1 MKLIIKNGT
10 IVTQS
15 ESYKA
20 DILVEDGKICAI
32 GTAFNEDG
40 ANVVDASGKLVLPGA
55 IDAHTHLAMPFGG
68 TVSADN
74 YLAGTKK

>member
-20 DILVEDGKICAI
+20 DILVEDGKISAI
-32 GTAFNEDG
+32 GTAFNEEG
-40 ANVVDASGKLVLPGA
+40 ANVVDALGKLVLPGA

-68 TVSADN
+68 
-74 YLAGTKK
+74 

>member
-10 IVTQS
+10 IVTES

-20 DILVEDGKICAI
+20 DILVEDGKISAI
-32 GTAFNEDG
+32 GTHFNEDN
-40 ANVVDASGKLVLPGA
+40 AKVVDVSGKLVLPGA

-68 TVSADN
+68 TVSADG
-74 YLAGTKK
+74 YLAGP